1 MFGYGHA
8 KTLKK
13 KNEALKGAMQHMSS
27 LNQADQPVKTK
38 EQIGQEAEEATLAR
52 RKAEEEG
59 RARDEAYF
67 GKNIQ
72 GLTPEQ
78 KSAMQYEANKQI
90 KRNVQGLNRQLL
102 GEQGRHGIMGRSGVA
117 YAQQRDLAKMGQE
130 AMGQSQRG
138 LEQLNADMALKKL
151 AAIYAGGKGE
161 AAQTMLERQRAEDRA
176 ELEREKRRQQV
187 IEDRYNQLFFNRL

>member
-13 KNEALKGAMQHMSS
+13 QNKKMQGEMNQMRSDFASS
-27 LNQADQPVKTK
+27 
-38 EQIGQEAEEATLAR
+38 QINPEKSKAQVNQEAEESKALR

-59 RARDEAYF
+59 QARDEAFF

-78 KSAMQYEANKQI
+78 KSAMQYEANSQI
-90 KRNVQGLNRQLL
+90 KRNVQGLNRRLL
-102 GEQGRHGIMGRSGVA
+102 GEQGMHGRRGGVA

-130 AMGQSQRG
+130 AAGQSERG
-138 LEQLNADMALKKL
+138 IQQLNADLALKKL

-161 AAQTMLERQRAEDRA
+161 AAQSLMERQRAEDKE
-176 ELEREKRRQQV
+176 ELEREKRRQQP
-187 IEDRYNQLFFNRL
+187 YLNQYSALFSRL